1 MCVISIHSNLKIQ
14 SLKPLRWAEGKLSI
28 WYSMIV
34 YLLVNW
40 ILISKLKPT
49 WSWSCSFFKA
59 IPSSSP
65 SPPCLEFGFPLFT
78 SPLVMYCGSDNTN
91 GLCPTWS
98 SECIVPLLTDPRS
111 VWCVKS
117 IYLNLFACIGI
128 WRHASCFHL
137 MFFVLNTDKQACFCT
152 PLSSGLFS
160 FQPIFYA
167 VDFFRKKM
175 ECVTF
180 LKNNFCLNSL

>member
-1 MCVISIHSNLKIQ
+1 MCVTLVFILIWKYDLWNLWGEQ
-14 SLKPLRWAEGKLSI
+14 RMSSHN
-28 WYSMIV
+28 MI

-40 ILISKLKPT
+40 NQALGLKLKFLFQSDFPPL
-49 WSWSCSFFKA
+49 SLQSLGSF
-59 IPSSSP
+59 SVT
-65 SPPCLEFGFPLFT
+65 SPPPLL
-78 SPLVMYCGSDNTN
+78 PLVIYCGSDNVN

-98 SECIVPLLTDPRS
+98 SECIVPLLADPRS

-128 WRHASCFHL
+128 WQRASCFHL

-160 FQPIFYA
+160 FQPIFYS
-167 VDFFRKKM
+167 VDFSERSRNVLPF
-175 ECVTF
+175 
-180 LKNNFCLNSL
+180 